1 MVPLTI
7 DFIARVCSLGRVDGP
22 DGEDTGL
29 VLVSCDRSGG
39 PGGAAWV
46 CPEPE
51 APSVGSVVRV
61 SAEVVA

>member
-1 MVPLTI
+1 MVGLSNG
-7 DFIARVCSLGRVDGP
+7 FIARVCSLGRVDGP

-51 APSVGSVVRV
+51 APSVGALVRV
-61 SAEVVA
+61 SVEVVA